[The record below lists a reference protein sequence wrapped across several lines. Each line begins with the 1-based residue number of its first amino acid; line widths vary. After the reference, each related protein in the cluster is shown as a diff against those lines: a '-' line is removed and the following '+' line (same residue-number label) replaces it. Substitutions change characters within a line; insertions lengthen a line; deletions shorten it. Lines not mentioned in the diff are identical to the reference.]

1 MKFQNILGAGLLIGG
16 GGADVAQA
24 SSQEAAKNAI
34 ESVAERT
41 KATVLEQVD
50 KQAAKLRECGTEP
63 SCTRDKLVFRRE

>member
-1 MKFQNILGAGLLIGG
+1 MKLQNILGAGLLVG

-24 SSQEAAKNAI
+24 SQEAAKDAI
-34 ESVAERT
+34 EGVAERT

-50 KQAAKLRECGTEP
+50 NQASKLRECGIEP

>member
-1 MKFQNILGAGLLIGG
+1 MKLQNILGAGLLIGG
-16 GGADVAQA
+16 GADIAQA
-24 SSQEAAKNAI
+24 SQEAAKNAI
-34 ESVAERT
+34 EGVAERT